1 MKKALAILMIFALV
15 ASVAFAEI
23 SVGAWGRGMFA
34 FVSDSEDTYTTNST
48 SWGGDWGAAPR
59 IGFTLAGNS
68 DNVGV
73 QADFNVDGGSMNL
86 GDNQYI
92 WVKPMDMLK
101 ISLGNMYDDTL
112 RGNAA
117 FGSFDWLRPEVG
129 AGEGEDTT
137 FSRLGMNRGGQ
148 NFEVAIQPMD
158 AFYAAV
164 YLANVGSGFNSQ
176 NLAENLTKNMQIAA
190 GYTIE
195 GAGQIRAQFLQKGD
209 NSEDTGVVEVA
220 FKLTMIENLYAD
232 FGFAM
237 PLDTDVSGDYK
248 KIAAY
253 ANYAVDAAKIHFL
266 AIYNLLEDDDSF
278 NIAAGVDYDMGDGIG
293 INADVRYY
301 NDIWNAT
308 EDDPDADARI
318 TFMAGVSKGFSNGKI
333 GAGVQV
339 ASMGDTYWAI
349 PVKMEYWF

>member
-15 ASVAFAEI
+15 ASVAVAEI

-34 FVSDSEDTYTTNST
+34 FMSDSEDTYTTNST
-48 SWGGDWGAAPR
+48 SWGDPTWGAAPR

-73 QADFNVDGGSMNL
+73 QADINVDGGSLNM

-101 ISLGNMYDDTL
+101 ISLGNFYDDTL

-117 FGSFDWLRPEVG
+117 FGSFDWLRPVVG
-129 AGEGEDTT
+129 AGEGEDTI
-137 FSRLGMNRGGQ
+137 FSRLGMKRGGQ

-164 YLANVGSGFNSQ
+164 YLANVGSGFNSP

-195 GAGQIRAQFLQKGD
+195 GTGQIRAQFFQAGT
-209 NSEDTGVVEVA
+209 NAEDTGVVEVA

-248 KIAAY
+248 NISAY
-253 ANYAVDAAKIHFL
+253 ANYAVDAAKLHFL
-266 AIYNLLEDDDSF
+266 AIYKLLEDDDSF

-301 NDIWNAT
+301 NDIWT
-308 EDDPDADARI
+308 GGEDARI
-318 TFMAGVSKGFSNGKI
+318 TFMAGASKGFSNGKI

>member
-15 ASVAFAEI
+15 ASVAVAEI

-73 QADFNVDGGSMNL
+73 QADINVDGGSLNM

-117 FGSFDWLRPEVG
+117 FGSFDWLRPVVG
-129 AGEGEDTT
+129 AGEGEDVT
-137 FSRLGMNRGGQ
+137 FSRIGMNRGGQ

-164 YLANVGSGFNSQ
+164 YLANVGSGFNSP

-195 GAGQIRAQFLQKGD
+195 GTGQIRAQFLQAGT
-209 NSEDTGVVEVA
+209 NAEDTGVVEVA

-278 NIAAGVDYDMGDGIG
+278 NIAAGVDYDMG
-293 INADVRYY
+293 
-301 NDIWNAT
+301 
-308 EDDPDADARI
+308 
-318 TFMAGVSKGFSNGKI
+318 
-333 GAGVQV
+333 V
-339 ASMGDTYWAI
+339 AVPCI
-349 PVKMEYWF
+349 HNPL

>member
-1 MKKALAILMIFALV
+1 M
-15 ASVAFAEI
+15 
-23 SVGAWGRGMFA
+23 
-34 FVSDSEDTYTTNST
+34 
-48 SWGGDWGAAPR
+48 
-59 IGFTLAGNS
+59 
-68 DNVGV
+68 
-73 QADFNVDGGSMNL
+73 

-117 FGSFDWLRPEVG
+117 FGSFDWLRPVVG

-137 FSRLGMNRGGQ
+137 FSRLGMKRGDQ

-164 YLANVGSGFNSQ
+164 YLANVGSGFNSP
-176 NLAENLTKNMQIAA
+176 NLAENLIKNMQIAA
-190 GYTIE
+190 GYKID
-195 GAGQIRAQFLQKGD
+195 GVGQIKAQYFAKH
-209 NSEDTGVVEVA
+209 NPETVNEDDDGNVIGTTDESTDGTIEVA
-220 FKLTMIENLYAD
+220 FNLTMVENL
-232 FGFAM
+232 FVELGFAM
-237 PLDTDVSGDYK
+237 PTDTDVSGDYK

-301 NDIWNAT
+301 NDIWNTT

>member
-15 ASVAFAEI
+15 ASVAVAEI

-48 SWGGDWGAAPR
+48 SWGDPTWGAAPR

-73 QADFNVDGGSMNL
+73 QADINVDGGSLNM

-92 WVKPMDMLK
+92 WVKPMDMVK

-117 FGSFDWLRPEVG
+117 FGSFDWLRPVVG

-164 YLANVGSGFNSQ
+164 YLANVGSGFNSP

-195 GAGQIRAQFLQKGD
+195 GTGQIRAQFLQKGD

-301 NDIWNAT
+301 NDIWT
-308 EDDPDADARI
+308 GGEDARI
-318 TFMAGVSKGFSNGKI
+318 TFMAGASKGFSNGKI